1 MIHGLVEPGFG
12 DVAKALGANLERRGD
27 VGAAC
32 CVYLDGKPVVDIW
45 AGFADA
51 ASMRP
56 WQDDTLA
63 VVFSTTKGATA
74 VCANL
79 LIERGLLDPNMTVA
93 DVWPEF
99 AVNGKE
105 AIPLRAVL
113 SHRAGL
119 PVVEGDFTLDA
130 ALAWDPV
137 VQQLARQAPRW
148 SWEEPAPGYH
158 IRSYGWLTG
167 EIVRRVTG
175 QTLGQFFE
183 KEVAGPLGLDWWI
196 GLPEGEEPRVATLL
210 PPAPPEDPELRELM
224 EVFTAPGTMTGD
236 ALSGP
241 SNLFHYDEMW
251 NTRQLHRCELP
262 SSNGIAGARAIA
274 RMYAATVS
282 DVDGRRLLSP
292 ATVARA
298 RRVESEGPDRIL
310 GLPMQFGLG
319 FALGPSLPPACGPA
333 AFGHPGAGGSLGF
346 ADADQR
352 VGFGYV
358 MNQMQL
364 GITGD
369 ARSEVLVRAVYAAL
383 GK

>member
-1 MIHGLVEPGFG
+1 VIHGLVEPGFG

-51 ASMRP
+51 ASRRP

-63 VVFSTTKGATA
+63 LVFSTTKGATA

-79 LIERGLLDPNMTVA
+79 LIERGLLDPDMTVA
-93 DVWPEF
+93 DIWPEF
-99 AVNGKE
+99 AVNGKDT
-105 AIPLRAVL
+105 IPLRAVL

-119 PVVEGDFTLDA
+119 PVVEGEFTLDS

-137 VQQLARQAPRW
+137 VQQLARQTPRW
-148 SWEEPAPGYH
+148 SWEEPEPGYH
-158 IRSYGWLTG
+158 VRSYGWLVG

-196 GLPEGEEPRVATLL
+196 GLPESEEPRVATLL
-210 PPAPPEDPELRELM
+210 APPPPEDPELRELM
-224 EVFTAPGTMTGD
+224 DAVMAPGTMTGD
-236 ALSGP
+236 AMTGP
-241 SNLFHYDEMW
+241 SNLFHYDDMW
-251 NTRQLHRCELP
+251 NTRQLHECELP
-262 SSNGIAGARAIA
+262 SSNGVAGARAIA

-292 ATVARA
+292 STVALA
-298 RRVESEGPDRIL
+298 RRVESEGTDRVI
-310 GLPMQFGLG
+310 GIPEQFGLG
-319 FALGPSLPPACGPA
+319 FSLGPGLPASCGPA

-346 ADADQR
+346 ADADER
-352 VGFGYV
+352 IGFGYV

-364 GITGD
+364 GVDT
-369 ARSEVLVRAVYAAL
+369 RSEVLVRAVYAAL
-383 GK
+383 